1 MLRAHIRYIILM
13 SVKLLIFD
21 LDGTLVDSSADI
33 ARAIN
38 HAFSPYGVSEVS
50 VAETVT
56 LIGEGLTRL
65 IEKVIERKSPGLD
78 PRALAARFLD
88 YYSSHVADE
97 SRPYTGGEKVLK
109 ALSGYRKA
117 IVSNKTEG
125 LSIKVLEALDLLKY
139 FDCVLGG
146 DTLAEKKP
154 SPAPILNVLSRFDI
168 RPEEALIIGDS
179 IYDIEAGL
187 AAGVKAVAALYGYG
201 DPGFWKEAD
210 YRIESI
216 EGLMEVLA
224 SISPPR
230 RGIHGG

>member
-1 MLRAHIRYIILM
+1 MP
-13 SVKLLIFD
+13 VKLLIFD

-33 ARAIN
+33 AKAIN
-38 HAFSPYGVSEVS
+38 HAFGSYGVSEVS

-65 IEKVIERKSPGLD
+65 IEKVIERKAPGLD
-78 PRALAARFLD
+78 PRALVARFLE
-88 YYSSHVADE
+88 YYSSYVADE
-97 SRPYTGGEKVLK
+97 SRPYPGAEKVLK
-109 ALSGYRKA
+109 ALSGYKKA

-146 DTLAEKKP
+146 DSLPEKKP

-168 RPEEALIIGDS
+168 RPEEGLIIGDS
-179 IYDIEAGL
+179 IYDIEAGR
-187 AAGVKAVAALYGYG
+187 AAGVKTVAALYGYG
-201 DPGFWKEAD
+201 DPGFSKEAD

-216 EGLMEVLA
+216 EGLMEILD
-224 SISPPR
+224 SISPPP
-230 RGIHGG
+230 